1 MKVFLYF
8 FLLLTFLTLK
18 TANSQIVRYS
28 NDFLLTGDFSAME
41 ATGGSKTAAVSGSE
55 AVFSN
60 PSNLFFEDYKAD
72 FSLMHDNYFSS
83 MANLDLFSAAY
94 QADTSLCLGLGF
106 LRFGVDDIQNTIYL
120 FDNQGNMDY
129 SRIKYFSVADYA
141 AFLSVAK
148 KWKGFNF
155 GGSMK
160 LIFRHEGN
168 FAKAY
173 GFGFDVASTY
183 KIKDFALSAVIKDV
197 TSTFDFW
204 SVNES
209 AFDSVYLS
217 TGNTVP
223 ENKLEQTAPSV
234 TFAAA
239 YSKAV
244 KKFNFSAFFA
254 TALYYYRADLKFGGE
269 VSYSDIVFLRF
280 GLSDFQYDKNLTIS
294 KKFTVS
300 PSFGTGVK
308 FLRFRLDYAFKAQNA
323 IEKNS
328 NVFTLGA
335 SF

>member
-1 MKVFLYF
+1 MKVF
-8 FLLLTFLTLK
+8 FLLFSFLAFLNLK
-18 TANSQIVRYS
+18 NANCQIVRYA
-28 NDFLLTGDFSAME
+28 NDFLLTGDFSALE
-41 ATGGSKTAAVSGSE
+41 ATSGSKIAAISGSE

-72 FSLMHDNYFSS
+72 FSIMHNNYFSS
-83 MANLDLFSAAY
+83 MANLDLFSASY
-94 QADTSLCLGLGF
+94 KADTALYLGLGF

-155 GGSMK
+155 GCSMK
-160 LIFRHEGN
+160 LIYRHEGN

-173 GFGFDVASTY
+173 GFGFDIAATY
-183 KIKDFALSAVIKDV
+183 QKKNFALSAVIKDV
-197 TSTFDFW
+197 TTTFDFW
-204 SVNES
+204 SINQS

-223 ENKLEQTAPSV
+223 ENKLEQTAPSLIL
-234 TFAAA
+234 AAA

-244 KKFNFSAFFA
+244 QKFNFSAFFA
-254 TALYYYRADLKFGGE
+254 TTLYYYTADLKFGTE

-280 GLSDFQYDKNLTIS
+280 GLSDFQNDNNLTIS

-300 PSFGTGVK
+300 PSFGIGVK
-308 FLRFRLDYAFKAQNA
+308 FLRFRLDYAFKKQNA
-323 IEKNS
+323 IEKTS
-328 NVFTLGA
+328 NVFTIGVKI
-335 SF
+335 

>member
-8 FLLLTFLTLK
+8 FLLLTLTVIK
-18 TANSQIVRYS
+18 NANSQIVRYS
-28 NDFLLTGDFSAME
+28 NDFLMTSDFSALE
-41 ATGGSKTAAVSGSE
+41 ATGGSKIAVISGSE

-72 FSLMHDNYFSS
+72 FSVMHNNYFSS

-94 QADTSLCLGLGF
+94 QVDTSLCFGLGF

-141 AFLSVAK
+141 ALFSVAK
-148 KWKGFNF
+148 KWRGFNF

-173 GFGFDVASTY
+173 GFGFDIAATY

-197 TSTFDFW
+197 TTTFNFW
-204 SVNES
+204 SVNEN
-209 AFDSVYLS
+209 AFDSIYLFS
-217 TGNTVP
+217 GNSIP
-223 ENKLEQTAPSV
+223 KNKLEQTAPSV
-234 TFAAA
+234 TLAAA

-244 KKFNFSAFFA
+244 FKFNFSTFFA
-254 TALYYYRADLKFGGE
+254 TTFYYYGADLKFGGE

-280 GLSDFQYDKNLTIS
+280 GISDFQKDNNLSIS

-300 PSFGTGVK
+300 PSLGMGVK

-323 IEKNS
+323 VEKKS
-328 NVFTLGA
+328 NIFTIGV